1 MASKLPFELKNAS
14 LFKDQSYVNGDWV
27 EAKSGKRFDIVDPG
41 NGKVWASA
49 PDNTAEDVDVAVNT
63 AHVAFQSYRKV
74 NPRTRAQWLLKW
86 DALIRENRDDIANIV
101 TYETGKPLFESQG
114 EIDYALGFTW
124 WFAGEAERV
133 MGTVQ
138 TPAAPGRRVFTVKQ
152 PIGVAAALPYANFL
166 TDEQRMILRKAGAA
180 LAAGCTMIVKPSPE
194 TPLSVLAL
202 ANLASQA
209 GFPKGVFSV
218 LTTSLENTPPLSEA
232 LCRHPLVKKVTF
244 TGSTRIGKLVAKL
257 CSDGLKKVTLELGGN
272 CPFLVFD
279 DADLDQAS
287 DGKSL
292 SSECICPIA
301 DLHAALMALKWRH
314 AGQACITANR
324 VYVQAGV
331 YDKFAAILKEKTS
344 KLVVGHGAEKGT
356 TMGPVTTPR
365 SLDKATSQVEDAKK
379 HGGQVVL
386 GGGKLTGKGGYFF
399 EPTIILGAKKEM
411 LITEEETFAPVMALY
426 SFETEEEAVTAA
438 NNTSMGLASY
448 YFTKNIDR
456 TWRLLE
462 NLEAGM
468 IGMNTGN
475 SSAAES
481 PFGGIKESGYG
492 KESGKDVAINE
503 YLITKT
509 GTLTLDGHF

>member
-1 MASKLPFELKNAS
+1 MSHKLPFELKNPD
-14 LFKDQSYVNGDWV
+14 LFKDKSYVDGKWV
-27 EAKSGKRFDIVDPG
+27 EAKSGRRFEVVDPG
-41 NGKVWASA
+41 SGKVWATA
-49 PDNTAEDVDVAVNT
+49 PDNTAEDVDVAVNA
-63 AHVAFQSYRKV
+63 AHKAFQSYRKV

-86 DALIRENRDDIANIV
+86 DALIRENRDDIAHIV
-101 TYETGKPLFESQG
+101 TYETGKPLAESQG
-114 EIDYALGFTW
+114 ELDYALGFTW
-124 WFAGEAERV
+124 WFAGEAERIT
-133 MGTVQ
+133 GTIQ

-152 PIGVAAALPYANFL
+152 PIGVCAALVPWNFPIA
-166 TDEQRMILRKAGAA
+166 MILRKAGAA
-180 LAAGCTMIVKPSPE
+180 LAAGCSMIVKPSPE

-202 ANLASQA
+202 ANLATQA

-218 LTTSLENTPPLSEA
+218 LTTSLDNTPPLSEA

-244 TGSTRIGKLVAKL
+244 TGSTRVGKLIAKL

-272 CPFLVFD
+272 CPFLIFD
-279 DADLDQAS
+279 DADLEQA
-287 DGKSL
+287 
-292 SSECICPIA
+292 A
-301 DLHAALMALKWRH
+301 NQLMLLKWRH

-324 VYVQAGV
+324 VYVQSGV
-331 YDKFAAILKEKTS
+331 YDKFAALFKEKAS
-344 KLVVGHGAEKGT
+344 KLIVGHGAEKGT

-365 SLDKATSQVEDAKK
+365 GLDKATNQVEDAKK

-386 GGGKLTGKGGYFF
+386 GGGKVSGKGGYFF

-411 LITEEETFAPVMALY
+411 LITEEETFAPVLALY
-426 SFETEEEAVTAA
+426 SFDTEEEAVEAA

-448 YFTKNIDR
+448 FFTKNVDR